1 MANLLDHVPA
11 VPLLESLDHWPATAS
26 RQHYF
31 ELTRE
36 LVASTIAQMD
46 LPPQEL
52 AQVEEAFISAG
63 LL

>member
-1 MANLLDHVPA
+1 MANLLDHIPA
-11 VPLLESLDHWPATAS
+11 VPLLEGINHWPATAT

-46 LPPQEL
+46 LPPHEL
-52 AQVEEAFISAG
+52 AQVEEAFIGAG

>member
-1 MANLLDHVPA
+1 MANLLDHIPRT
-11 VPLLESLDHWPATAS
+11 PLLEGVDYWPATAT

-36 LVASTIAQMD
+36 LVADTVARMD
-46 LPPQEL
+46 LEPD
-52 AQVEEAFISAG
+52 AEAEVISAFTAAG

>member
-1 MANLLDHVPA
+1 M
-11 VPLLESLDHWPATAS
+11 
-26 RQHYF
+26 RQHYY

-46 LPPQEL
+46 LPPHEL
-52 AQVEEAFISAG
+52 AQVEEAFIGAG

>member
-11 VPLLESLDHWPATAS
+11 VPLLEGIDHWPATAT
-26 RQHYF
+26 RQHYY

-46 LPPQEL
+46 LPAHEL
-52 AQVEEAFISAG
+52 AQVEEAFIGAG

>member
-11 VPLLESLDHWPATAS
+11 VPLLEGIDHWPATAT
-26 RQHYF
+26 RQHYY

-46 LPPQEL
+46 LPPHEL

>member
-11 VPLLESLDHWPATAS
+11 VPLLEGIDRWPATAT

-46 LPPQEL
+46 LPPHEL
-52 AQVEEAFISAG
+52 AQVEEAFIGAG

>member
-11 VPLLESLDHWPATAS
+11 VPLLEGIDHWPATAT
-26 RQHYF
+26 RQHYY

-36 LVASTIAQMD
+36 LVADTVAGMD
-46 LPPQEL
+46 LEPQ
-52 AQVEEAFISAG
+52 AEAEVIAAFTAAG